1 MELLLH
7 AWAAERHRQLF
18 VSVATLADHHPVYRA
33 AETSVYV
40 YAQLYVYMM
49 CDQFVQTDVQTNVRT
64 DQCTYRPMYQHASL
78 QQSMGPISAS
88 CHHLQ
93 IAACARSK
101 CVPLCV
107 NWYWSNRLKSA
118 RMML

>member
-64 DQCTYRPMYQHASL
+64 DQCT
-78 QQSMGPISAS
+78 SMPV
-88 CHHLQ
+88 C
-93 IAACARSK
+93 SK
-101 CVPLCV
+101 AWVLYLHPVIICKLLHVQGV
-107 NWYWSNRLKSA
+107 NAYLYV
-118 RMML
+118 